1 MFQQICWQK
10 NTTCVCN
17 GEFVVRPLRCL
28 PQSLNVMLQHEKRLV
43 FCDGTYIQPS
53 FRSKY
58 KISQKTVSFF
68 VVKLP
73 WKNDAGIYLKMQ
85 FCFHALPELQIGIV
99 GRTQSIV
106 SFIIKYFYNSVLCFL
121 ESNCSHMLLVSLP
134 SVSCVCYS
142 KGFVV
147 FIIICFQIEGT
158 SANFDHGQQLNS
170 SVMQNPSQTGTLHS
184 SHMSPSWICS
194 FSRVELWF
202 IERSARKGDNTLSP
216 CMMTCLAN
224 LTLVRTIWSS
234 LGVWQN
240 PNDTERA
247 KEVSLKNQLCPTWW
261 HALKKECGRIA

>member
-1 MFQQICWQK
+1 MFPWI
-10 NTTCVCN
+10 
-17 GEFVVRPLRCL
+17 
-28 PQSLNVMLQHEKRLV
+28 
-43 FCDGTYIQPS
+43 
-53 FRSKY
+53 
-58 KISQKTVSFF
+58 
-68 VVKLP
+68 KLLSHV
-73 WKNDAGIYLKMQ
+73 ACIIT
-85 FCFHALPELQIGIV
+85 FCFLCLL
-99 GRTQSIV
+99 
-106 SFIIKYFYNSVLCFL
+106 FKKVL
-121 ESNCSHMLLVSLP
+121 SSS
-134 SVSCVCYS
+134 
-142 KGFVV
+142 
-147 FIIICFQIEGT
+147 IIICFQIEGT

-261 HALKKECGRIA
+261 HAL